1 MKRILSLALIGIAT
15 FAVCAIVLAPA
26 SLVGM
31 LVRDARPL
39 TLGTLTGTLWHGS
52 GDVGLDGTPLGR
64 VNWSFAPALLL
75 RGQFGFDIDLH
86 GDQLDLAGR
95 AGASPTGATA
105 HLHGTLGAALLKEP
119 LARYAI
125 ELPGT
130 FTLDDVEA
138 THRYG
143 SRLPMLRGD
152 LKWTGGMVNYQLS
165 GRAQRLELPP
175 LAGLLD
181 SASGQP
187 TLTVTKIDDP
197 VPLLI
202 GHLAEDGV
210 ASIGITKQF
219 TKMLGEPWPGS
230 EPDHAV
236 VLEVGEKLF

>member
-26 SLVGM
+26 SLVGL

-39 TLGTLTGTLWHGS
+39 TLGALTGTLWHGS
-52 GDVGLDGTPLGR
+52 GDVGFDGTPLGR
-64 VNWSFAPALLL
+64 LNWSFAPVLLL
-75 RGQFGFDIDLH
+75 NGQFGFDVDLH

-95 AGASPTGATA
+95 AGASPGGASA
-105 HLHGTLGAALLKEP
+105 QLHGTLDAALLKEP
-119 LARYAI
+119 LARYAV
-125 ELPGT
+125 ELPGS
-130 FTLDDVEA
+130 FAFDDVDV

-152 LKWTGGMVNYQLS
+152 LKWTGGMVNYRLS
-165 GRAQRLELPP
+165 GRDQRLDLPP

-181 SASGQP
+181 SSSGQP
-187 TLTVTKIDDP
+187 TLTVTKIDDTM
-197 VPLLI
+197 PLLI
-202 GHLAEDGV
+202 GHLTEDGV
-210 ASIGITKQF
+210 ASLGITKQF